1 MFARPIRKLLSVAVV
16 AFAAFAAVNFASP
29 SQANADPGGR
39 GRGHYGHSHGHA
51 HGHSHGH
58 YNNYYRGPHG
68 GHGHYSH
75 YGYGH
80 YHSTPSFG
88 VQIAP
93 PIRYYDN
100 YYPGYYRSYVRPGIS
115 LSFGW

>member
-16 AFAAFAAVNFASP
+16 AFAAFVAVNFASP

-39 GRGHYGHSHGHA
+39 GRGYYGNS

-68 GHGHYSH
+68 GAGYYSH
-75 YGYGH
+75 YGSYN
-80 YHSTPSFG
+80 YAPSFR

-100 YYPGYYRSYVRPGIS
+100 CYPGYYRSYVRPGIS

>member
-1 MFARPIRKLLSVAVV
+1 MFTRSLRKLLSVAFV
-16 AFAAFAAVNFASP
+16 AVAAFAAVNLASP

-39 GRGHYGHSHGHA
+39 GYRQS
-51 HGHSHGH
+51 GHSHGH
-58 YNNYYRGPHG
+58 YGHAHGHYDNYYRGPHG

-75 YGYGH
+75 YGHGH
-80 YHSTPSFG
+80 YHHGNSFR